1 MYYCNM
7 RRTMYI
13 VYAHNNII
21 CTGSWECTYIY
32 INVLVSYMYIIT
44 IKGVYTLKHLAYTKQ
59 CCIIIEFKVHK
70 DGNSTVNGSRYLPGG
85 RKSVS
90 TPP

>member
-1 MYYCNM
+1 MYYM

-13 VYAHNNII
+13 VQAHNNII
-21 CTGSWECTYIY
+21 CTGSWECTYMY
-32 INVLVSYMYIIT
+32 MYLYMYIIT